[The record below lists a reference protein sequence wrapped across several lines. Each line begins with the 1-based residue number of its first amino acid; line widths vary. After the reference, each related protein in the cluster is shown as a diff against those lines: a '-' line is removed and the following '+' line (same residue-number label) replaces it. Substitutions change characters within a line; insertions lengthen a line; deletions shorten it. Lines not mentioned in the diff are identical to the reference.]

1 VTVPS
6 TDSDVA
12 LRPWATGDLP
22 LLERLLGDPAMTVH
36 LGGPESP
43 AKLRR
48 RNQSYAAVNPA
59 EGQMFVILAGDE
71 PAGSVG
77 YWLLD
82 WQGVT
87 VWETGCSV
95 LPEFQGRGIG
105 RRGLELAAECARTAA
120 PHRPIHAY
128 PSVENAASNAMCR
141 SAGFTLLGEADFEY
155 PAGHPMRVNDW
166 MLPAR
171 WTPANDAAGEAVST
185 PG

>member
-1 VTVPS
+1 MPA
-6 TDSDVA
+6 TDLDVR
-12 LRPWATGDLP
+12 LRPWKPGDLT

-43 AKLRR
+43 EKLRR
-48 RNQSYAAVNPA
+48 RNQAYAVVNPA

-82 WQGVT
+82 WEGVT

-105 RRGLELAAECARTAA
+105 SRGLRLAVELAREAA
-120 PHRPIHAY
+120 PHRAIHAY
-128 PSVENAASNAMCR
+128 PSVDNTSSNAMCR
-141 SAGFTLLGEADFEY
+141 SAGLTLVGEADFEY
-155 PAGHPMRVNDW
+155 PVGHPMRVNDW
-166 MLPAR
+166 MLPPAR
-171 WTPANDAAGEAVST
+171 ASGSDP
-185 PG
+185 